1 MFTRADELW
10 LDDVEGRLP
19 YHVLGYG
26 WDGFSPQLDCLDT
39 RTGRLVPDMVLEPVD
54 LVVGRVRK
62 CVGRFEGDVHIGC
75 PDDATVTRFV
85 QCASCAGESFI
96 PHQECI
102 FEPKCDGEL
111 CDVEFC
117 RRQHVLYL
125 AFYGGHAKIGMSST
139 RRVERRLI
147 EQGADAYAII
157 GTYPTRRRAREAE
170 KEISAKLRIPQS
182 YRQVQLLKDLTRPVD
197 AEAIEEQM
205 ARLGASLADRF
216 GLEPERVSWLDSY
229 PIDLPLETPP
239 KLVETHGIHRGE
251 RIGIKGRWL
260 VFESN
265 GLKALDLSD
274 LPSRFVG
281 ARSDIG

>member
-1 MFTRADELW
+1 MFTRADVLW

-19 YHVLGYG
+19 YHVLEYG
-26 WDGFSPQLDCLDT
+26 WDGFSPHLCCLDT
-39 RTGRLVPDMVLEPVD
+39 RTGQLLPDMSHDPVD
-54 LVVGRVRK
+54 LIVGRVRK
-62 CVGRFEGDVHIGC
+62 CVGRFEGDVHIKC
-75 PDDATVTRFV
+75 PDDANVTRFA

-117 RRQHVLYL
+117 RREHVLYL
-125 AFYGGHAKIGMSST
+125 AFYCDHVKIGMSST

-147 EQGADAYAII
+147 EQGADAFAII
-157 GTYPTRRRAREAE
+157 GTYPTRRKAREAE

-182 YRQVQLLKDLTRPVD
+182 YRQTQLLKDLTRPVD
-197 AEAIEEQM
+197 AEAIEGHL
-205 ARLGASLADRF
+205 ARLRASLLDRF
-216 GLEPERVSWLDSY
+216 GLEPEEVSRLDSY
-229 PIDLPLETPP
+229 PIDLPLSTPP
-239 KLVETHGIHRGE
+239 RLVETHGLHRGDLV
-251 RIGIKGRWL
+251 GIKGRWL
-260 VFESN
+260 IFESN

-281 ARSDIG
+281 NRSDIA